1 MQITEPDPIQDA
13 ISRLLQQCASV
24 QLATLNTDGAPE
36 ISYAPYIRYEGC
48 FYLFISR
55 LARHTTNLLCTPQ
68 VSLLLIQ
75 DEADAK
81 NIFARQRLS
90 LQGQAQELAS
100 DDMLHREILDK
111 FEQRHGKT
119 VALLRTL
126 PDFLLFRIQLSRAT
140 FVQGF
145 GQAFELDTLSLGPT
159 RQITGK

>member
-1 MQITEPDPIQDA
+1 MQIAEPDPIQDN

-24 QLATLNTDGAPE
+24 QLATLNSDGAPE
-36 ISYAPYIRYEGC
+36 ISYAPYLRHEDC
-48 FYLFISR
+48 FYVYISR
-55 LARHTTNLLCTPQ
+55 LARHTANLLHSSQ

-75 DEADAK
+75 DEAYAT

-90 LQGQAQELAS
+90 LQGQAQVVNTDE
-100 DDMLHREILDK
+100 MLYSQLLDR

-126 PDFLLFRIQLSRAT
+126 PDFLLFRIQVSRAS

-145 GQAFELDTLSLGPT
+145 GQAFELDALSLGPT